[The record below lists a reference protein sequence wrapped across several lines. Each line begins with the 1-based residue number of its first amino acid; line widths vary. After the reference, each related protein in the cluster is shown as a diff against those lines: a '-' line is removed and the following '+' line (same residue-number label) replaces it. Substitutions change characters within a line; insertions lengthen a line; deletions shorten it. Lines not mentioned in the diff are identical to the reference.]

1 MITDINITINDIIL
15 YIHLLN
21 MKSINIV
28 NSPIFIW
35 VSYDIHMLVLYW

>member
-35 VSYDIHMLVLYW
+35 VSYDIHMLVLY